1 MPEGD
6 TVWRTARRLHQA
18 LAGQTLTASDIRVPQ
33 HATVDLSGQ
42 VVHEVVARGKHLLHR
57 IGDETTLH
65 THLRMEGSWHLYR
78 PRSRWRRPAYQAR
91 VVLRTEPWH
100 AVGFDLGM
108 VDVVR
113 RDEEDRVVGHL
124 GPDLI
129 GPDWDEDEA
138 VRRLLAEPGR
148 PVGDGLLDQRNLA
161 GIGTLYRA
169 ETLFLVGVHPATP
182 VGEVDSVVKVVR
194 MARRLMLRGREGV
207 EQVTTGDTRRGNR
220 HWVYERAGRQC
231 RRCGTPVQI
240 DRTGPDG
247 MERVSYWCPS
257 CQPGPE

>member
-1 MPEGD
+1 VPEGD

-18 LAGQTLTASDIRVPQ
+18 LAGQTLTASDVRVPQ

-78 PRSRWRRPAYQAR
+78 PGSRWRRPAYQAR

-138 VRRLLAEPGR
+138 VRRMLAEPDR

-182 VGEVDSVVKVVR
+182 VGKVNSVVQVVR

-231 RRCGTPVQI
+231 RRCGTPVQVE
-240 DRTGPDG
+240 RTGPDG

-257 CQPGPE
+257 CQPGPG

>member
-1 MPEGD
+1 VPEGD

-18 LAGQTLTASDIRVPQ
+18 LAGQTLTASDVRVPQ

-78 PRSRWRRPAYQAR
+78 PGSRWRRPAYQAR

-138 VRRLLAEPGR
+138 VRRMLAEPDR

-182 VGEVDSVVKVVR
+182 VGKVDSVVQVVR

-231 RRCGTPVQI
+231 RRCGTPVQVE
-240 DRTGPDG
+240 RTGPDG

-257 CQPGPE
+257 CQPGPG